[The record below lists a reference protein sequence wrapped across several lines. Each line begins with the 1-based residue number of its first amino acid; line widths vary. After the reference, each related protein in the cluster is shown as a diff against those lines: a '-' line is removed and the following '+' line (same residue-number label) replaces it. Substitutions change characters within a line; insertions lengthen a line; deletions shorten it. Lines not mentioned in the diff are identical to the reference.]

1 MAQAKHLIATAA
13 ALAFI
18 PAIASAQHAPYE
30 VLNGQV
36 QMGDVVA
43 KLNVEFQT
51 SHGTASN
58 NLATGNTMSAKAVEQ
73 SMNVSNT
80 QTLRGTVSAIN
91 SVTGQNAR
99 GVTQSTAVAHGNAAQ
114 VEGCC
119 ATIGI
124 NSTQTAQADT
134 KITAKSTIHVSSADF
149 IVSGAQGTA
158 NSFGSFTKN
167 GYTQGKITQTSA
179 AKVDASSNVTAC
191 CNNGA
196 VSSNA
201 IGAANSARWEGES
214 ATIFAVVEQDNA
226 GDVTTTSTVDVKSAT
241 NVSSGAAAAGNLAEI
256 QNKWGYAQMSGSQNN
271 SGNVSSSSIVILD
284 NFDGFAMSGSNSVG
298 NSALLSNLGSD
309 VSMFMDQNNSGNVSA
324 TTSFSG
330 ASANGGVGQATSS
343 AVGNAITAY
352 SCASCG
358 NESVLVEGRT
368 NQTNSGNVTATTTF
382 NGGNMG
388 MISASASA
396 IGNSATFI
404 AQRSGH

>member
-1 MAQAKHLIATAA
+1 MAQAKYLIATAA

-36 QMGDVVA
+36 QMSDVA
-43 KLNVEFQT
+43 SALNVEFQT
-51 SHGTASN
+51 SQGTATN
-58 NLATGNTMSAKAVEQ
+58 NLSAGNTMSAKAVEQ

-80 QTLRGTVSAIN
+80 QMLRGKISATN
-91 SVTGQNAR
+91 TVTGQNAR

-124 NSTQTAQADT
+124 NSTQTAQAGT
-134 KITAKSTIHVSSADF
+134 TVKASSNINVGSADY
-149 IVSGAQGTA
+149 INSGAQATA
-158 NSFGSFTKN
+158 NSFGSFTKH
-167 GYTQGKITQTSA
+167 GYTQGKVTQTSA
-179 AKVDASSNVTAC
+179 AKVDASSKVTAC

-196 VSSNA
+196 ISSNA
-201 IGAANSARWEGES
+201 IGAANSARWEGEA
-214 ATIFAVVEQDNA
+214 ATIFAEVDQNNTDE
-226 GDVTTTSTVDVKSAT
+226 VTTNSTVEVKSAT
-241 NVSSGAAAAGNLAEI
+241 NVSSGASAAGNLAEI
-256 QNKWGYAQMSGSQNN
+256 QNKWGYAQMAGSQNN
-271 SGNVSSSSIVILD
+271 SGNVSSSSVVTLD
-284 NFDGFAMSGSNSVG
+284 NFEGFAMAGSNSVG

-324 TTSFSG
+324 TTTFNG
-330 ASANGGVGQATSS
+330 PPANGGVGQATSS

-368 NQTNSGNVTATTTF
+368 NQTNTGNVTATTTF

-396 IGNSATFI
+396 IGNSATCI
-404 AQRSGH
+404 AQRSGN

>member
-1 MAQAKHLIATAA
+1 MAHAKHLIATAA

-36 QMGDVVA
+36 QMSDVVA

-51 SHGTASN
+51 SRGTASN
-58 NLATGNTMSAKAVEQ
+58 NLAVGNTMYAKAVEQ

-134 KITAKSTIHVSSADF
+134 KITAKSTIHVGSADF

-167 GYTQGKITQTSA
+167 GYTQGKVTQTSA

-214 ATIFAVVEQDNA
+214 ATIFAEVDQDNA

-271 SGNVSSSSIVILD
+271 SGNVSSSSIVNLD

-309 VSMFMDQNNSGNVSA
+309 VSMFMDQNNRGNVSA